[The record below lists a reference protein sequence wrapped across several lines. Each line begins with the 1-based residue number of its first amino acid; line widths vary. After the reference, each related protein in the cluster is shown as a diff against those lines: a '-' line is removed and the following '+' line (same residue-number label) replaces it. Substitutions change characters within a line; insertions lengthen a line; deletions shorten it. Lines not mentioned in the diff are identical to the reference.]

1 MAKNDIGGFF
11 VSLGLNPDKN
21 SFETGNK
28 LIDAVT
34 TSLNKLIGTARNAA
48 VVLTTTAIATGSVES
63 ANYKTATKIG
73 LTTEK
78 LNELK
83 AAAKIAGVNADGLVG
98 SVGKLAN
105 VMNRLTI
112 DGSGLEAFSQQL
124 AELGMGVNELMGMD
138 PDQAFAKIIETAQ
151 GKLDGTNMTRITTI
165 VGDILGD
172 AGADFFVELERQ
184 GKTIDQFMAGAAAT
198 QITTTADNQN
208 SQNFAVE
215 VRTIQTKLESI
226 SKKLGAEV
234 GKGLMPIVEGINS
247 WLDKNGSTII
257 TALENI
263 GNLVGIIAESS
274 FIADTGKLLSA
285 TVKLLAGDKK
295 GALAELESTN
305 VVQTA
310 RTHNQIQTDID
321 KWLQENGYQNTPGI
335 YLKRADISQLPAKLQ
350 KEIEE
355 YNKAHPFQALFGQSF
370 NGVKMKDGI
379 MRPDGTVT
387 QVAPDDWVFA
397 ARNVSDLAKAFIP
410 AGMAAGG
417 NTMEYSIVQNFTIT
431 GSNDIPQ
438 VIKQQAYRGTQ
449 EGLLAVLDQSSRRLQ
464 MMSGT
469 R

>member
-48 VVLTTTAIATGSVES
+48 VVLATTAIATGSVES

-105 VMNRLTI
+105 VMNRLEI
-112 DGSGLEAFSQQL
+112 DSGGMEAFSKQL
-124 AELGMGVNELMGMD
+124 AELGMGINDILGLS
-138 PDQAFAKIIETAQ
+138 PDKAFEKIIETAQ
-151 GKLDGTNMTRITTI
+151 GKLNGTNKTKITTI

-172 AGADFFVELERQ
+172 AGADFFIELERQ
-184 GKTIDQFMAGAAAT
+184 QKSFDQFMNGAAST

-208 SQNFAVE
+208 AQNFALE
-215 VRTIQTKLESI
+215 VRTIQTRLESI
-226 SKKLGAEV
+226 SKKLGSEV
-234 GKGLMPIVEGINS
+234 GKGLLPIVEGINS

-257 TALENI
+257 AALENI
-263 GNLVGIIAESS
+263 GKLVGIIAESN
-274 FIADTGKLLSA
+274 FIADTGKLFSA

-295 GALAELESTN
+295 GALAELESTS

-310 RTHNQIQTDID
+310 RTHNQIQADID
-321 KWLQENGYQNTPGI
+321 KWLQANGYQKTPGI
-335 YLKRADISQLPAKLQ
+335 YTKKADLSQLPENLQ

-355 YNKAHPFQALFGQSF
+355 YNKAHPVQAWLG
-370 NGVKMKDGI
+370 K
-379 MRPDGTVT
+379 
-387 QVAPDDWVFA
+387 
-397 ARNVSDLAKAFIP
+397 
-410 AGMAAGG
+410 
-417 NTMEYSIVQNFTIT
+417 
-431 GSNDIPQ
+431 
-438 VIKQQAYRGTQ
+438 
-449 EGLLAVLDQSSRRLQ
+449 
-464 MMSGT
+464 
-469 R
+469 